1 MRNTG
6 ERPLRGE
13 EQEFFRELYQDH
25 YRSLFRYACHLG
37 IGREAAED
45 YVQDAFAAAIRH
57 IEDIKISSSPG
68 RYLKQALK
76 NVIGYRLRSMRYAL
90 KLQRM
95 LQDGADQVQ
104 DEPYADALRPETLYG
119 GSVSDGDLRLLIRF
133 YLEGWSQRELA
144 QELGISEDACK
155 MRIKR
160 AKERL
165 RSALEADGPP
175 GQGGIPEERREQG

>member
-13 EQEFFRELYQDH
+13 EQEFFRGLYQDH

-57 IEDIKISSSPG
+57 IEDIKKSTNPG

-76 NVIGYRLRSMRYAL
+76 NAIGYRLRSMRYAL

-95 LQDGADQVQ
+95 LQDGADRAQ

-119 GSVSDGDLRLLIRF
+119 GSVSDADLRLLIRF

-165 RSALEADGPP
+165 RTALEADGPP